1 MKPYTLATVLVKL
14 LGLSNI
20 LSGIASVVSGIC
32 SISRALALEEQ
43 SPGARHL
50 IGDVLTTMTP
60 YGLLYLV
67 FGLFLLLKT
76 RYVVQNLLRISPGP
90 DEQKLNKRVRKRG

>member
-20 LSGIASVVSGIC
+20 LSGIVGVVSGI
-32 SISRALALEEQ
+32 SGIFRAMALEEPSQ
-43 SPGARHL
+43 VSRHL
-50 IGDVLTTMTP
+50 VGDVLATMTP

-67 FGLFLLLKT
+67 LGLFLLLKA
-76 RYVVQNLLRISPGP
+76 RYVVVNLLRISPE
-90 DEQKLNKRVRKRG
+90 EQKASKRARKRG